1 MKAVSHSWTLPV
13 KAAQDPSSR
22 SGKADLHS
30 PPPHPSNRKKTQM
43 KKIITLVIAALA
55 VTIAAPAQAAAPAGK
70 KEENYLLS
78 IGKMAWLEMGSDT
91 DIFCDLYSISRTA
104 TINEMTDAMMEA
116 SDYEYRRTDAR
127 RAATRLLKWGC

>member
-1 MKAVSHSWTLPV
+1 MKTVSHSWTLPV

-30 PPPHPSNRKKTQM
+30 PPPHLTNRKKTLM
-43 KKIITLVIAALA
+43 KKIITFVVVALA
-55 VTIAAPAQAAAPAGK
+55 LTFAAPAHAAAPAGK
-70 KEENYLLS
+70 KQENYLLN
-78 IGKMAWLEMGSDT
+78 IGKLAWLEMGSDT
-91 DIFCDLYSISRTA
+91 DIFCDMWYISRSA
-104 TINEMTDAMMEA
+104 TINQMTDAMMEA